1 MSGVC
6 YLCNFPCNPLSQTC
20 SQCMRNGPPRN
31 SLPIDVSKNELDTQ
45 SKVKKQD
52 GTKGGNTNH

>member
-6 YLCNFPCNPLSQTC
+6 YICNFPCNPLSQTC

-31 SLPIDVSKNELDTQ
+31 SLPTGKNELDTQ

-52 GTKGGNTNH
+52 GTKGGKGNVNC